1 MAALA
6 AVSIGCTQQI
16 YALIYSL
23 PNSLNVIRCF
33 SHILRI
39 KYAHSHTISPNIQS
53 FMSSH
58 SASSI
63 CELEA

>member
-33 SHILRI
+33 LHILRI
-39 KYAHSHTISPNIQS
+39 KYAHSHTISPNI
-53 FMSSH
+53 
-58 SASSI
+58 
-63 CELEA
+63 